1 MKKRLPTLVVF
12 GAAVM
17 VFMFILFWPSISPPS
32 PTLDSDKDGYPDK
45 IDNCP
50 NVPSN
55 INNGCP
61 ENIGEQIDEDQDGRY
76 AGFQKDS
83 ILFDKNDKNP
93 CIPNEKCKFCDA
105 DGDGLTYPDEVAKG
119 TNPKKKDTDGDLV
132 NDDLDSCPLNYGLI
146 GKQGCPVVIDADI
159 RDSWR
164 KEGLVV
170 SWNAELNTYAESLVL
185 IVKTFGKAPTR
196 IDIIGQNSVKIDGKY
211 TDINRACTLEIIVVL
226 KNQKAVSVVNKV
238 EVLQ

>member
-93 CIPNEKCKFCDA
+93 CIPNEKCKFCEYKP
-105 DGDGLTYPDEVAKG
+105 TKT
-119 TNPKKKDTDGDLV
+119 TNLQ
-132 NDDLDSCPLNYGLI
+132 LHYLNKHATKEERQTGFKYYCD
-146 GKQGCPVVIDADI
+146 KCDFGCF
-159 RDSWR
+159 
-164 KEGLVV
+164 V
-170 SWNAELNTYAESLVL
+170 SILYERHLETQKHLN
-185 IVKTFGKAPTR
+185 
-196 IDIIGQNSVKIDGKY
+196 
-211 TDINRACTLEIIVVL
+211 
-226 KNQKAVSVVNKV
+226 
-238 EVLQ
+238 

>member
-61 ENIGEQIDEDQDGRY
+61 EYIGEQIDEDQDGRY

-132 NDDLDSCPLNYGLI
+132 NDGLDSCPLNYGLI
-146 GKQGCPVVIDADI
+146 EKQGCPINISVNL
-159 RDSWR
+159 R
-164 KEGLVV
+164 KIKNDQKLVWNSELNEQELETYLYITCLDNGLSEPGINVTNQSNYV
-170 SWNAELNTYAESLVL
+170 LPKLRKNYEYYAELKITL
-185 IVKTFGKAPTR
+185 KQPKA
-196 IDIIGQNSVKIDGKY
+196 VKISN
-211 TDINRACTLEIIVVL
+211 TTTRW
-226 KNQKAVSVVNKV
+226 
-238 EVLQ
+238 